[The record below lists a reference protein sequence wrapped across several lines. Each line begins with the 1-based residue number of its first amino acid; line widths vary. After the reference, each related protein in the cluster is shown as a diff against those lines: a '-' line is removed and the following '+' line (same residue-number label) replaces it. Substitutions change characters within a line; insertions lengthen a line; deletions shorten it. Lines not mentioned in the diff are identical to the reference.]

1 MTNNNSEKRTAK
13 EIKKWC
19 VSYIAEILEIDPDEI
34 ETSVSFDR
42 YGLDSS
48 AAITLTGDLEEWSG
62 LELDPTLMYDY
73 PTIDALAKYL
83 AQSNE

>member
-1 MTNNNSEKRTAK
+1 MEINNSEPRTVK
-13 EIKKWC
+13 EIKNWC
-19 VSYIAEILEIDPDEI
+19 VSYIAEILEVASNEIDTTVP
-34 ETSVSFDR
+34 FDR

-73 PTIDALAKYL
+73 PTIDTLAEYL
-83 AQSNE
+83 AQSNP